1 MKTLCAFIDANPSN
15 MDRERTIDPAGL
27 CEFGRAQNIYNSM
40 LYRNLSPCLPSYL
53 LGPRYPLSKHL
64 WGQQCLFVQC
74 LDMKFAVDI
83 GGLAKNSVA
92 MLAANGYSEIRR
104 YIGYLNVPDFR
115 RRRRGSSQGAP
126 FFIRDLP
133 PPARNL
139 LAMQMGII
147 HIQVRLLYLVGS
159 QGI

>member
-1 MKTLCAFIDANPSN
+1 
-15 MDRERTIDPAGL
+15 
-27 CEFGRAQNIYNSM
+27 
-40 LYRNLSPCLPSYL
+40 
-53 LGPRYPLSKHL
+53 
-64 WGQQCLFVQC
+64 
-74 LDMKFAVDI
+74 MKFAVDI

-104 YIGYLNVPDFR
+104 YIEYLNVPDFR
-115 RRRRGSSQGAP
+115 RRRRSSSQGAP

-139 LAMQMGII
+139 LAMQTLLGII